1 MTPDQIQQ
9 LFTNAKAAEKDVQM
23 LADIKARLEVH
34 RVAMRLVVA
43 ESLKEYH
50 EQFQMI
56 LSQKDM

>member
-1 MTPDQIQQ
+1 
-9 LFTNAKAAEKDVQM
+9 M

-56 LSQKDM
+56 LSQKDMKVEAIGPELLDLNRENLKL